1 MILIA
6 EEVAALVSI
15 ALFSGMILV
24 WAVVLS

>member
-6 EEVAALVSI
+6 EEVAAIVSL
-15 ALFSGMILV
+15 ALFAGMLLV